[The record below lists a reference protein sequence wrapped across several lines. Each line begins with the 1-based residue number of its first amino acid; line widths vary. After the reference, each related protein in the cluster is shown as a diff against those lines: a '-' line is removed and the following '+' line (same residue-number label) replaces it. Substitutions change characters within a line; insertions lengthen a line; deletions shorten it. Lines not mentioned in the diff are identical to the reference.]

1 MAKRA
6 NLENY
11 RKIGKDKNHMSGQI
25 SARDK
30 IFDFIY
36 FNCGDIEIN
45 NGYINF
51 IYQLRYDYW
60 NGKIQKKLQ
69 LLEIENC

>member
-1 MAKRA
+1 
-6 NLENY
+6 
-11 RKIGKDKNHMSGQI
+11 MSGQI